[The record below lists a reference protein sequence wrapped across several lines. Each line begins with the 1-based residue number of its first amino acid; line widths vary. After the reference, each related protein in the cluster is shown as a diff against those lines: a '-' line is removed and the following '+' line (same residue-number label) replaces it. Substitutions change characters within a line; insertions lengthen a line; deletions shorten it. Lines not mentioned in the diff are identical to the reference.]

1 MHADR
6 PPDLA
11 RTILQLLVLGA
22 LIVSSF
28 WIVRPFLVA
37 SIWAKIRPIK
47 GVSPRSPPDRDYRA
61 ARRSVTT
68 DHDSDR
74 RAVLRT

>member
-47 GVSPRSPPDRDYRA
+47 GVSAPIS
-61 ARRSVTT
+61 S
-68 DHDSDR
+68 
-74 RAVLRT
+74 